1 MAALVAG
8 RFRASAALLVLCCAA
23 PGHGATPTHHAAL
36 RHRAARLEEEER
48 HLPISRR
55 SRACRPHAHLVAARR
70 AAKELIKRPRLF
82 GVSTRAIT
90 ALLARYRLTAFVSE
104 VGESIRPLRGV
115 LTWHVN
121 LFYLVSWLYVITDTM
136 VNAVDEAY
144 VQGRRRQ
151 VARVVL
157 FMGLFHSIATMLI
170 PAVAIHEAVHLAML
184 LLKRAAA
191 SPSVQLWVPTMVG
204 LSLIPALPIV
214 DEPLHHALK
223 RLFDRLWPEA
233 QAATAR
239 ELALSARQHHAA

>member
-1 MAALVAG
+1 MPAGGAA

-55 SRACRPHAHLVAARR
+55 SRARPDAHLVAARR
-70 AAKELIKRPRLF
+70 AAKDLKPPRLF

-136 VNAVDEAY
+136 VNAVDEAN

-157 FMGLFHSIATMLI
+157 FMSLFHSIATMLI
-170 PAVAIHEAVHLAML
+170 PAVAIHEAVHVAML

-191 SPSVQLWVPTMVG
+191 SPSMQLWVPTMVG
-204 LSLIPALPIV
+204 LSLIPAMPIV

-223 RLFDRLWPEA
+223 RLFDHLWPEA

-239 ELALSARQHHAA
+239 ELSARQHHAA

>member
-1 MAALVAG
+1 MAALVTG

-55 SRACRPHAHLVAARR
+55 SRACRPRAHLVAAQR
-70 AAKELIKRPRLF
+70 AASELIKRPRLF

-157 FMGLFHSIATMLI
+157 FMSLFHSIATMLI
-170 PAVAIHEAVHLAML
+170 PAVAIHEAVHLAVV

-239 ELALSARQHHAA
+239 GHSARQQHHAA

>member
-1 MAALVAG
+1 MAALVTG

-157 FMGLFHSIATMLI
+157 FMSLFHSIATMLI
-170 PAVAIHEAVHLAML
+170 PAVAIHEAVHLAMV

-239 ELALSARQHHAA
+239 EHSARQQHHAA

>member
-1 MAALVAG
+1 MASASRL
-8 RFRASAALLVLCCAA
+8 RFRPVDFAAHADLCVSFRVDSYEVSYGSAERFGDAQEY
-23 PGHGATPTHHAAL
+23 
-36 RHRAARLEEEER
+36 LER
-48 HLPISRR
+48 MVRR
-55 SRACRPHAHLVAARR
+55 SAQWPGSIVHVWAGAEIIGQL
-70 AAKELIKRPRLF
+70 ELREHPDQSDA
-82 GVSTRAIT
+82 G
-90 ALLARYRLTAFVSE
+90 Y
-104 VGESIRPLRGV
+104 
-115 LTWHVN
+115 VN

-136 VNAVDEAY
+136 VNAVDEVY

-157 FMGLFHSIATMLI
+157 FMSLFHSIATMLI
-170 PAVAIHEAVHLAML
+170 PAVAIHEAVHLAMV

-239 ELALSARQHHAA
+239 EHSARQQHAA